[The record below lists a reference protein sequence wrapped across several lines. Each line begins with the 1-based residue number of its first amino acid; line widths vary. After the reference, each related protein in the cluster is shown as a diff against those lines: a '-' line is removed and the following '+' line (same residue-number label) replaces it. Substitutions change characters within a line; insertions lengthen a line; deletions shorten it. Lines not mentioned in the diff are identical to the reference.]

1 MAAAISRQ
9 NTLSNIVAPT
19 SRELH
24 GRSSTSECFADTFCM
39 LRDSIA
45 IVASHYCDFI
55 ALHVG
60 EIFF

>member
-1 MAAAISRQ
+1 MVAAISPQ

-24 GRSSTSECFADTFCM
+24 DSSSASECFADTFCM

-45 IVASHYCDFI
+45 IVASH
-55 ALHVG
+55 
-60 EIFF
+60 